1 MLKIVIIFLLFLV
14 GCGPQFQSNDGGGFL
29 DLASAEKSSCY
40 YNLDSKGRLISW
52 PTQSEIVFFFESDV
66 PEEYRDEIKK
76 SAEKWKTGLIRISDQ
91 PIESSQSQLDRQN
104 IIYWI
109 KEPTVLSK
117 DQQATTI
124 TRWSQ
129 NKIIDSDILINATN
143 FKFFKDLPVEG
154 SKIHLESLLMHEFGH
169 ALGMR
174 HIPRFE
180 SLMFFSLGYLQIRN
194 STSEVDL
201 ASLGCVYK

>member
-1 MLKIVIIFLLFLV
+1 MLKLMFLFFVFLA
-14 GCGPQFQSNDGGGFL
+14 GCEKQFQINDGDGFS

-40 YNLDSKGRLISW
+40 YNLDSKGRLIAW
-52 PTQSEIVFFFESDV
+52 PPYSEVIFHIESNF
-66 PEEYRDEIKK
+66 PAEYRDEIEK
-76 SAEKWKTGLIRISDQ
+76 SVQKWKPGLIRISDQ
-91 PIESSQSQLDRQN
+91 TIESSQSQLDRQN

-109 KEPTVLSK
+109 QDPSVLSK
-117 DQQATTI
+117 EQQATTI

-129 NKIIDSDILINATN
+129 NKIVDSDILINAN
-143 FKFFKDLPVEG
+143 SFEFFKDLPVEG
-154 SKIHLESLLMHEFGH
+154 LKIHMESLLMHEFGH

-180 SLMFFSLGYLQIRN
+180 SIMFFSLDYLQIRN